1 MPSPRLT
8 EEELRLFSERI
19 ARSLADR
26 PQEMDAGEH
35 RERIAGLVRVMGEA
49 NHYQFLGIEPTS
61 SALEV
66 HDGFQRTA
74 RLVHPGNA
82 ARVGFAGREGALEVL
97 FERATEAYLTLSAI
111 DRRKRYDRELGPR
124 LWAAQGA
131 PKVSRAEEASRLYER
146 ARVLAAAGQIHAAV
160 ELLRESVRIAPKSG
174 SLALLGILEAK
185 NPHWL
190 DDAEQHLEQAIALG
204 AKAAGLAEAL
214 KGVREKL
221 ARLAAGQPL
230 EADEEDE
237 EVRIV

>member
-82 ARVGFAGREGALEVL
+82 ARLGYAGREGALQVL

-124 LWAAQGA
+124 LWTQRVPA
-131 PKVSRAEEASRLYER
+131 PRLVPAEEAARLYER
-146 ARVLAAAGQIHAAV
+146 ARALAAAGQVHPAIEV
-160 ELLRESVRIAPKSG
+160 LRE
-174 SLALLGILEAK
+174 
-185 NPHWL
+185 
-190 DDAEQHLEQAIALG
+190 
-204 AKAAGLAEAL
+204 
-214 KGVREKL
+214 
-221 ARLAAGQPL
+221 
-230 EADEEDE
+230 
-237 EVRIV
+237 